1 MTEPNRKRGL
11 IRMALMGTAF
21 VGLTAVL
28 IVFQPGSP
36 RHALQ
41 LAEPEASVTRVAPA
55 GLETVTAAPAPAATD
70 QTASMRDLTNTAISN
85 LRSATGTAAAAPAP
99 APAPGQPGSLLY
111 SVVQRSMGGTAQPG
125 LPSPEVTRT
134 AAAPAA
140 TYLVEP
146 GDTLVGIA
154 RKLYGDVNM
163 ASEIFLLNTA
173 VMPRPDSL
181 RAGMVLALPV
191 R

>member
-41 LAEPEASVTRVAPA
+41 VAEPEASVTRVAPA

-85 LRSATGTAAAAPAP
+85 LRTATGTTTAA